1 MENEVRKGRNIILM
15 IAGMIIVIEIIL
27 AILKIILGQPITISE
42 SIRWLLTIILI
53 YLLYRGYRWSRITMA
68 ILNTIAFFAM
78 GMIPFFIFP
87 IWSMRSPSLIIVL
100 YWIFTLLATISM
112 GVSAGF
118 LVFSKHIGAFQLYQ
132 RSIGSQELI
141 E

>member
-1 MENEVRKGRNIILM
+1 MDYEVRKGRNIVLM
-15 IAGMIIVIEIIL
+15 IAGTIIAIELVL
-27 AILKIILGQPITISE
+27 AILKIILGQPITSSE
-42 SIRWLLTIILI
+42 FIRWLLTIFLL
-53 YLLYRGYRWSRITMA
+53 YLLYRGYKWSRITMA
-68 ILNTIAFFAM
+68 ILSTIAFFAM

-87 IWSMRSPSLIIVL
+87 IWSMQSLSLIIVL
-100 YWIFTLLATISM
+100 YWIFALLATIAM

-132 RSIGSQELI
+132 RSIGNQELI